1 MFTADADIFF
11 EEPHSGRHSPGQF
24 GVLYLLRRDIFR
36 CMGIDPITRNPM
48 NYMAL
53 WPGTMAI
60 LAGIDLLGKFFA
72 GSDQRGEV
80 GKRFCDYL
88 KEYFQP
94 ISTGDEDVIYQLR
107 NALLH
112 SFGLYS
118 EDKGKIY
125 KFFLVQNESQLIQQV
140 PANTYIVDIRE
151 LHRRFEES
159 VCRYKVQL
167 ENDKDDLQKNFTAM
181 FPKYGAIRIE

>member
-1 MFTADADIFF
+1 MFSRDVDIFF
-11 EEPHSGRHSPGQF
+11 EPLSNNRQSPGIF
-24 GVLYLLRRDIFR
+24 GVLFLLRRDIFR
-36 CMGIDPITRNPM
+36 CMGIDPITRNPI
-48 NYMAL
+48 NNMAL

-88 KEYFQP
+88 KKYFQP

-118 EDKGKIY
+118 EDRGRIY
-125 KFFLVQNESQLIQQV
+125 KFVLVQNQRQLIQQL
-140 PANTYIVDIRE
+140 PTDTYVVDIRE
-151 LHRRFEES
+151 LHKRFEES
-159 VCRYKVQL
+159 LCRYKVQL
-167 ENDKDDLQKNFTAM
+167 EGDADLQQNFTKM
-181 FPKYGAIRIE
+181 FPKYGAITIE

>member
-1 MFTADADIFF
+1 MFTVDADIFF

-72 GSDQRGEV
+72 GRDQRGGV

-94 ISTGDEDVIYQLR
+94 ISTGDGGVIYQLR

-125 KFFLVQNESQLIQQV
+125 EFVLVQNQSQLIQQV
-140 PANTYIVDIRE
+140 PADTYIVDIRE

-167 ENDKDDLQKNFTAM
+167 ENDKNDLQKNFTAM